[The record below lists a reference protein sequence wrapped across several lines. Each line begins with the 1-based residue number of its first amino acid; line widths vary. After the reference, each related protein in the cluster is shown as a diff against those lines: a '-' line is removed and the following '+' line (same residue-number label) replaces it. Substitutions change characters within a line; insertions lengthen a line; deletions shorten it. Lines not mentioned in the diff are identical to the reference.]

1 MRKSFVCF
9 LSPMQD
15 DRRSFSKLMGM
26 SGSDHT
32 HNQRLLIVSFS
43 SDEGKMVN
51 SGFIRRQNSD
61 STSDVICL
69 SCFRTIARS
78 QAQADLTVV
87 ENNHDCNPLGKD
99 VLFHS
104 DELKGLQE

>member
-78 QAQADLTVV
+78 QAQADLAVV
-87 ENNHDCNPLGKD
+87 EINHGCNPLGKHN
-99 VLFHS
+99 LFHS
-104 DELKGLQE
+104 DELKGLHE